1 MEVRNVKLRSGSFPV
16 VLFYFCFFFA
26 DIVFSELIVRIYTL
40 GSDSGVPIF
49 MILFAL
55 GMALLLSVI
64 CAAFGKTVR
73 KILSF
78 VLTVA
83 LLLVFAVQ
91 LVYYTFCDSFMSIA
105 QIGMG
110 GDALT
115 HFGEAAMLQVVESA
129 AGLIWL
135 LIPLLLL
142 ILFTVL
148 GVPNGKKTSFGAILI
163 AAALFLVLH
172 FGAVAC
178 LPLGGAQIYSPQDI
192 YNDTFILGM
201 SVRNFGVLTSLRLE
215 IREMLF
221 GSEGGGIVEVPEDD
235 TPDTTDVPDI
245 PGTPSVSDTPDAPPP
260 PPPEYDYNV
269 TDVDF
274 DSLIKAEKDKRVKTL
289 HEYFA
294 AQSGTKQNAYTGM
307 FEGYNLIVICAESF
321 SHHVIDKDRT
331 PALYKLASEGFIFTD
346 YYNTVCDNTSNGE
359 YALLTGLIPDTSLL
373 GKGWTTFYSYNS
385 LTSSK
390 NNYLPFCL
398 GNQFRSIGA
407 SAYAV
412 HNHTASYYGR
422 NKTHPNLGYKFIAFG
437 QGLKAVETYPTSD
450 LSMLEQ
456 TLPTLLTKD
465 ANGEVAPFHAYF
477 LTFSGHMPY
486 TFGYNDMADK
496 YRLAVQELPYSGKT
510 KAYIACHM
518 ELEYAIQYLLE
529 ELEKAG
535 ALDNTLIALTNDHY
549 PYPLDLDHLGEL
561 AGQTMD
567 PQFDKYRSALLLW
580 SGSMEEPITVD
591 TTCCSLDVLPTLSN
605 LLGLPYDSRLLMG
618 KDVFA
623 EGEHIAV
630 LADRSFVTD
639 KLFFNCV
646 NGEVTLRN
654 GITELP
660 EGYLDKYTAL
670 VKNKFTLST
679 EILYTDYYAK
689 VYGK

>member
-1 MEVRNVKLRSGSFPV
+1 MKLRSTSFPV
-16 VLFYFCFFFA
+16 VLFYFCFFFT
-26 DIVFSELIVRIYTL
+26 DIVFSELIVRLYTL
-40 GSDSGVPIF
+40 GSDSGIPIF

-55 GMALLLSVI
+55 SMALLLSLI

-83 LLLVFAVQ
+83 LLLIFAVQ

-129 AGLIWL
+129 AGLLWL

-148 GVPNGKKTSFGAILI
+148 GLSHGKKTSLGGILVTV
-163 AAALFLVLH
+163 ALFLAMH

-178 LPLGGAQIYSPQDI
+178 LPLGGAQIYSPYDI
-192 YNDTFILGM
+192 YHDTFILGM
-201 SVRNFGVLTSLRLE
+201 SVRDFGVLTSLRLE

-221 GSEGGGIVEVPEDD
+221 GSEGSDILVVPEDD
-235 TPDTTDVPDI
+235 TPDTPDMPDI
-245 PGTPSVSDTPDAPPP
+245 PNTPGVSDAPDVPLP
-260 PPPEYDYNV
+260 PPPEYDYNI
-269 TDVDF
+269 TDINF
-274 DSLIKAEKDKRVKTL
+274 TALAKAEKDERVKTL

-294 AQSGTKQNAYTGM
+294 TRSGTKQNAYTGM

-331 PALYKLASEGFIFTD
+331 PALYKLATEGFIFTD
-346 YYNTVCDNTSNGE
+346 YYNSVCDNTSNGE
-359 YALLTGLIPDTSLL
+359 YALLTGLLPDTSLL

-385 LTSSK
+385 FTTSK

-398 GNQFRSIGA
+398 GNQFRAIDA

-422 NKTHPNLGYKFIAFG
+422 NKTHPNMGYDFIAFG

-450 LSMLEQ
+450 LSMFEQ
-456 TLPTLLTKD
+456 TLPPLLSKD
-465 ANGEVAPFHAYF
+465 GDGEVHPFHAYF

-496 YRLAVQELPYSGKT
+496 YRTLTDALPYSGKT

-518 ELEYAIQYLLE
+518 ELEYAMQYMLE

-535 ALDNTLIALTNDHY
+535 ALDNTLILLTNDHY

-561 AGQTMD
+561 AGKEMD
-567 PQFDKYRSALLLW
+567 PQFDKYRSGLILW
-580 SGSMEEPITVD
+580 SGSMKEPITVD
-591 TTCCSLDVLPTLSN
+591 VPCCSLDVLPTLSN
-605 LLGLPYDSRLLMG
+605 LLGLEYDSRLLMG
-618 KDVFA
+618 TDVFS

-639 KLFFNCV
+639 KVFYNCV
-646 NGEVTLRN
+646 NGEITLRE
-654 GITELP
+654 GVDALSD
-660 EGYLDKYTAL
+660 GYLDKYTAL

-689 VYGK
+689 VYGE